1 MSILNDHQTICALAT
16 ASGGAI
22 GIIRVSGS
30 DAITIVDK
38 IFVSTSGK
46 SLENVAARSV
56 LYGHVTN
63 ENGTTIDETLITI
76 FRTPHSYTGENSV
89 EISCHGS
96 DFILNEV
103 LRLLIRQ
110 GCRQAFPGEFTQRAF
125 LNGKMDLSQAEAVA
139 DLIASTNKATHQL
152 AMGQLRGYFSNELN
166 ELREKLLKITSLIEL
181 ELDFSDQDV
190 IFAERSELL
199 QLALSISDKI
209 TSLTQ
214 SFEVGNAIKSGI
226 SVAII
231 GKTNVGKST
240 LLNKLL
246 KEDRA
251 IVSEI
256 HGTTRDV
263 IEDTIQINGINFR
276 FIDTAGIRQTHDEI
290 ENLGIERTY
299 QKLSTA
305 TIVLWVIDMQP
316 TPDEVSEIEER
327 VKGKKLII
335 VINKID
341 KNQFTLSI
349 NTWAVSPT
357 VILISAKY
365 DTNILQ
371 LENAIYQAANLPE
384 IQENDVIITNI
395 RHYNALTHAQEG
407 INRVIEGIHLN
418 LSGDL
423 LSEDLRECL
432 HHLSE
437 ITGGA
442 ITSNEV
448 LGTIF
453 SHFCIG
459 K

>member
-1 MSILNDHQTICALAT
+1 MNILNDHQTICALAT

-76 FRTPHSYTGENSV
+76 FRAPHSYTGENSV

-190 IFAERSELL
+190 TFAERSELL

-246 KEDRA
+246 KENRA

-316 TPDEVSEIEER
+316 TPDEISEIEEK

-341 KNQFTLSI
+341 RNQFTLPI
-349 NTWAVSPT
+349 DTWAISPT

-365 DTNILQ
+365 NTNIPQ
-371 LENAIYQAANLPE
+371 LESAIYQAANLPE
-384 IQENDVIITNI
+384 IRENDVIITNI

>member
-46 SLENVAARSV
+46 SLGNVAARSV

-76 FRTPHSYTGENSV
+76 FRAPHSYTGENSV

-190 IFAERSELL
+190 TFAERSELL

-214 SFEVGNAIKSGI
+214 SFEVGNVIKSGI

-256 HGTTRDV
+256 HGTTRGV

-316 TPDEVSEIEER
+316 TPNEISEIEEK

-341 KNQFTLSI
+341 RNQFTLPI
-349 NTWAVSPT
+349 DTWAISPT

-365 DTNILQ
+365 NTNIPQ
-371 LENAIYQAANLPE
+371 LESAIYQAANIPE
-384 IQENDVIITNI
+384 IRENDVIITNV
-395 RHYNALTHAQEG
+395 RHYDTLTHAQES

-423 LSEDLRECL
+423 LSENLRECL

-448 LGTIF
+448 LGNIF

>member
-76 FRTPHSYTGENSV
+76 FRAPHSYTGENSV

-190 IFAERSELL
+190 TFAERSELL

-209 TSLTQ
+209 TLLTQ

-246 KEDRA
+246 KENRA

-263 IEDTIQINGINFR
+263 IEDTIQISGINFR

-316 TPDEVSEIEER
+316 TPDEISEIEEK

-341 KNQFTLSI
+341 RNQFTLPI
-349 NTWAVSPT
+349 DTWAISPT

-365 DTNILQ
+365 NTNIPQ
-371 LENAIYQAANLPE
+371 LESAIYQAANLPE
-384 IQENDVIITNI
+384 IRENDVIITNI

>member
-1 MSILNDHQTICALAT
+1 MNILNDHQTICALAT

-46 SLENVAARSV
+46 SLENLAARSV
-56 LYGHVTN
+56 LYGHITN
-63 ENGTTIDETLITI
+63 ENSAIIDETLITI
-76 FRTPHSYTGENSV
+76 FRAPHSYTGENSV

-152 AMGQLRGYFSNELN
+152 AMGQLRGYFSIELN

-181 ELDFSDQDV
+181 ELDFSDQD
-190 IFAERSELL
+190 ITFAERSELL

-316 TPDEVSEIEER
+316 TPDEISEIEEK

-341 KNQFTLSI
+341 RNQFTLPI
-349 NTWAVSPT
+349 DTWAISPT

-384 IQENDVIITNI
+384 IRENDVIITNI

-448 LGTIF
+448 LGNIF

>member
-46 SLENVAARSV
+46 SLENLAARSV

-63 ENGTTIDETLITI
+63 ENGTIIDETLITI
-76 FRTPHSYTGENSV
+76 FRAPHSYTGENSV

-190 IFAERSELL
+190 TFAERSELL

-384 IQENDVIITNI
+384 IRENDVIITNI
-395 RHYNALTHAQEG
+395 RHYDTLTHAQES

-437 ITGGA
+437 ITGEA

-448 LGTIF
+448 LGNIF

>member
-76 FRTPHSYTGENSV
+76 FRAPHSYTGENSV

-125 LNGKMDLSQAEAVA
+125 LNGKMDLSQAEAVS

-190 IFAERSELL
+190 TFAERSELL

-349 NTWAVSPT
+349 NTWTVSPT

-384 IQENDVIITNI
+384 IRENDVIITNI

-448 LGTIF
+448 LGNIF